1 MTITSTRLQID
12 VQESERWR
20 RTLSVTV
27 PADVVREERERAVK
41 RLAGKLRLPGFRK
54 GKVPA
59 SVVERQYGSTVQ
71 QETLDRVIGEAY
83 RTALEERE
91 LQPIGEAEVENVEW
105 KPDQDLTFRIS
116 FDIRPEIQ
124 IERLSGFRVERPRIP
139 VVDDEVDRVIT
150 RLRDQA
156 GMWNPA
162 PDPGPA
168 LDGDLVTV
176 RIARLGDDGE
186 PEGEPQGYQLVVGD
200 GDAIPDVE
208 AAIQTLDPGS
218 TGDFTV
224 RFPDDFPNAER
235 RGEEQRLRITVVD
248 RRVKELPAL
257 DDDFARSV
265 GEFESL
271 DALRARIRTDLEEE
285 AAAHADSVATVRL
298 LDAVLEANPFQVP
311 RSMVERYLD
320 SVIGDTSGADP
331 HEVQQAREQM
341 RADAELGVKR
351 LMLIS
356 RIADEHGLHATAAEV
371 DARIAE
377 MAERNGITPAQVRAQ
392 LEKAERLE
400 SLQREL
406 TDRKV
411 FAFLREQSE
420 IRDET

>member
-156 GMWNPA
+156 GMWNP
-162 PDPGPA
+162 
-168 LDGDLVTV
+168 
-176 RIARLGDDGE
+176 
-186 PEGEPQGYQLVVGD
+186 
-200 GDAIPDVE
+200 
-208 AAIQTLDPGS
+208 
-218 TGDFTV
+218 
-224 RFPDDFPNAER
+224 
-235 RGEEQRLRITVVD
+235 
-248 RRVKELPAL
+248 
-257 DDDFARSV
+257 
-265 GEFESL
+265 
-271 DALRARIRTDLEEE
+271 
-285 AAAHADSVATVRL
+285 
-298 LDAVLEANPFQVP
+298 
-311 RSMVERYLD
+311 
-320 SVIGDTSGADP
+320 
-331 HEVQQAREQM
+331 
-341 RADAELGVKR
+341 
-351 LMLIS
+351 
-356 RIADEHGLHATAAEV
+356 
-371 DARIAE
+371 
-377 MAERNGITPAQVRAQ
+377 
-392 LEKAERLE
+392 
-400 SLQREL
+400 
-406 TDRKV
+406 
-411 FAFLREQSE
+411 
-420 IRDET
+420 